1 MPNFK
6 SEFNSEERVALL
18 QEGDIMLKR
27 NLDGF
32 KSDPIGCTISFMQ
45 GITVSSGQNLPG
57 AYISGHAAIF
67 VGGDQIAEATGD
79 GVGLTN
85 LEDVKHT
92 RYIIYRCHN
101 QNVAQRAARYA
112 RQLTQRHR
120 AVDGS
125 FLDGNYRAGFSDGAA
140 GSLFKSRHM
149 GDKGGTL
156 MNHVNQFL
164 NQPAANLAV
173 PNFFCSMFVFVV
185 YEVALGE
192 NHRFHYD
199 PYSVDP
205 KFYHKILHSRPDLY
219 NKVGKYIHV
228 HSNGQMKTECLQSV
242 REALV
247 NYRTLRQNQS
257 FQLFRSRS
265 DASQNAIQNLQELVD
280 LCSTQDVTNEGYIFL
295 ISASLY
301 YTRNLSELPKFFPDI
316 VHNLANEK
324 TQFSKWFGAQLDL
337 KSTLLTELDK
347 TSFFRR
353 LRSVR
358 NS

>member
-6 SEFNSEERVALL
+6 AEFNTEERVALL
-18 QEGDIMLKR
+18 QQGDIMLKR

-32 KSDPIGCTISFMQ
+32 KSDPLGSTISFIQ

-57 AYISGHAAIF
+57 AYISSHSAIF
-67 VGGDQIAEATGD
+67 VGGDQIAESIEN

-85 LEDVKHT
+85 LNDVKHT
-92 RYIIYRCHN
+92 RYIIYRCHD
-101 QNVAQRAARYA
+101 QNVAQQAADYA
-112 RQLTQRHR
+112 RDLAQRR
-120 AVDGS
+120 GNVGG
-125 FLDGNYRAGFSDGAA
+125 GNYSLGFRDGAM

-149 GDKGGTL
+149 GEKGTIF

-199 PYSVDP
+199 PYTVDP

-242 REALV
+242 SEALV

-257 FQLFRSRS
+257 FKMFRSRS
-265 DASQNAIQNLQELVD
+265 DASENAIEKLQELVN
-280 LCSTQDVTNEGYIFL
+280 LCRAQDVTNEAFIFL

-301 YTRNLSELPKFFPDI
+301 YTRNLSELPKYFPDLLQD
-316 VHNLANEK
+316 VADVQ
-324 TQFSKWFGAQLDL
+324 TQFSEWFGPPLDL
-337 KSTLLTELDK
+337 KSTLLSELDK